1 MAKKKK
7 ELSFAEQMR
16 LIKKAGLS
24 HRQKT
29 YQDESLDYDD
39 VDDLKTRIKK
49 ILDIYERNHLNP
61 KQMLYFVMYD
71 IQNDKVRRLIS
82 KYLEKKGCQRVQRSI
97 FFAETERAVF
107 NQIKKDLQ
115 EVQETYENSDSIF
128 IVPVSTD
135 QLQAM
140 KIIGQNVDF
149 DIVIKSKNTLF
160 F

>member
-1 MAKKKK
+1 LKN
-7 ELSFAEQMR
+7 
-16 LIKKAGLS
+16 AGLT
-24 HRQKT
+24 HKQKVSNDT
-29 YQDESLDYDD
+29 DLDYLEI
-39 VDDLKTRIKK
+39 DDLSTRIKK

-71 IQNDKVRRLIS
+71 IENDKVRRLIS
-82 KYLEKKGCQRVQRSI
+82 KYLEKKSCQRVQRSI
-97 FFAETERAVF
+97 FFAESDRSVY

-115 EVQETYENSDSIF
+115 EVQETYDNNDSIF

-140 KIIGQNVDF
+140 KIIGQNIDF
-149 DIVIKSKNTLF
+149 DIIIKSKNTLF